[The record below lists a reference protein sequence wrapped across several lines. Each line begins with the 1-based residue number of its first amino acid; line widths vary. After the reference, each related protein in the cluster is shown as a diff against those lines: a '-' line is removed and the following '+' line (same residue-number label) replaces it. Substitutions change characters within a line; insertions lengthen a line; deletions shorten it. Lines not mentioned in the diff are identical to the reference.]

1 MDKGII
7 KTVCLENNP
16 NMVEFAKTQHNFSAS
31 IRCLI
36 NLYIDKHGIEDVDY
50 AFRNHQTES
59 MKKEILRL
67 QEEVAMLRQK
77 DGKPV
82 VSTSSSS
89 SISKTDDHPTDTLT
103 MAQDVKPNAETMD
116 DIPEG
121 YL

>member
-16 NMVEFAKTQHNFSAS
+16 NMVKFAKTQHNFSAS

-36 NLYIDKHGIEDVDY
+36 SMYIDKHGIEDVDY

-67 QEEVAMLRQK
+67 QEEVAMLRKK
-77 DGKPV
+77 DAKPV

-89 SISKTDDHPTDTLT
+89 SISKTDDPTDTLT
-103 MAQDVKPNAETMD
+103 RAQDVKPDAETID